1 MPETT
6 SASALCADLYSLLLA
21 DSGKQLLLDHSLI
34 FVLLHHLLGLE
45 QEEAF
50 IKGIIPVS
58 LMLFLF
64 LETPY
69 FSLQFLF
76 AGLFSTVVWY

>member
-34 FVLLHHLLGLE
+34 FVLFHHLLGLE

-58 LMLFLF
+58 SMLFFF
-64 LETPY
+64 LENTLSFP
-69 FSLQFLF
+69 FRFCL
-76 AGLFSTVVWY
+76 LFSTFMWY